1 MTDSTR
7 TSAAPPPDAGAPSLD
22 EDWSDGFARRHIG
35 PRPDDLDAMLA
46 TVGAA
51 SLDELIAQ
59 AVPAAIRHD
68 ELALPPG
75 RSEPEVLA
83 ELAALAGENQVFT
96 SLIGMGYSATHTP
109 GVIQRNILEN
119 PA

>member
-1 MTDSTR
+1 MADSTR

-51 SLDELIAQ
+51 SLDELIAA

-68 ELALPPG
+68 DRSTCPP
-75 RSEPEVLA
+75 
-83 ELAALAGENQVFT
+83 AAPRPRCWPSWPPWPAQ
-96 SLIGMGYSATHTP
+96 P
-109 GVIQRNILEN
+109 GVHVADRDGLLGH
-119 PA
+119 PHAAA